1 MGLILSERG
10 GKQIELALNMF
21 DFALMYKFV
30 SMDKITAILLWI
42 LYVLQAASCVSFYYE
57 HSSVQKFDIERHT

>member
-1 MGLILSERG
+1 MGLILRERG

-30 SMDKITAILLWI
+30 TMDKITAM
-42 LYVLQAASCVSFYYE
+42 V
-57 HSSVQKFDIERHT
+57 